1 MISRAIET
9 AQRRVE
15 GRNFDIRKHVLEY
28 DDVMNQQREV
38 IYTQRRNVLMGKNI
52 KDSILEMVEKVT
64 TRTINAFAG
73 GSKYPEEWDL
83 KSLLDLARTLFIPNH
98 ELSPEDL
105 AKLEETE
112 IRELLYNQALE
123 EYEKRETE
131 LGVENMRELERL
143 VTLRIVDD
151 KWMGHLDAMDQLRHG
166 IGLRAYGQR
175 DPLVEYKYEAYE
187 MFKLM
192 IEEIQD
198 EIVRYVYHVTVVE
211 KPKERQD
218 LIENR
223 GDEEVQK
230 TPAHS
235 SKIGRNDPC
244 PCGSGKKYKKCCG
257 KD

>member
-1 MISRAIET
+1 
-9 AQRRVE
+9 
-15 GRNFDIRKHVLEY
+15 
-28 DDVMNQQREV
+28 MNQQREV
-38 IYTQRRNVLMGKNI
+38 IYEQRRNVLMGKNI
-52 KDSILEMVEKVT
+52 KDSVLDMIEKVT
-64 TRTINAFAG
+64 TRTINAFTG

-83 KSLLDLARTLFIPNH
+83 KSLLEQARLLFLPNH
-98 ELSPEDL
+98 DLTPEDL
-105 AKLEETE
+105 AKLEDTE
-112 IRELLYNQALE
+112 IRELLYNQALA
-123 EYEKRETE
+123 EYQKRETE
-131 LGVENMRELERL
+131 LGTDNMRELERL
-143 VTLRIVDD
+143 VTLRIVDG

-175 DPLVEYKYEAYE
+175 DPLVEYKYEAFE
-187 MFKLM
+187 MFNLM

-223 GDEEVQK
+223 GDKEVQQ
-230 TPAHS
+230 TSIHG